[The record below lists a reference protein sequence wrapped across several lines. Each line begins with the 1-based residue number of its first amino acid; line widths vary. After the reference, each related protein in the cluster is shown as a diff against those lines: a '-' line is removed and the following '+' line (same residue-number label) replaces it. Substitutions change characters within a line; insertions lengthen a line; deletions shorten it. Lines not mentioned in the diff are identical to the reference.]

1 MPLFPWS
8 SKAEDGEKLQP
19 HDDLPDFAFAN
30 EEVSY
35 GVDVGADDEESAK
48 FSFVFFCQSC
58 ATSRSGV
65 CPFHAEIPWLY

>member
-19 HDDLPDFAFAN
+19 HDNLPDFEFAD
-30 EEVSY
+30 EE
-35 GVDVGADDEESAK
+35 DDEETYR
-48 FSFVFFCQSC
+48 FSDFICQSC
-58 ATSRSGV
+58 AASRSGV